1 MRDYYYL
8 SDLHNS
14 PFNLTLT
21 DALYLGA
28 TETLTVYTFI
38 SELVVL
44 KGAMSDSTLNTTE
57 SSIFVQ
63 VPPSLIRTIER
74 DVVSLSNN
82 LLNTS
87 ETSESSGASR
97 EYTLAHAYIDRWLMS
112 PSKSTSF
119 ENELANGPLWV
130 DLDKDPGYLDS
141 PIFTPARRPPKVKA
155 HDLIC
160 WAGDLQTL
168 ADQKIIERRNQPSP
182 TRDELMEGLPSDFAK
197 LLNALA
203 DNELSD
209 LEALIR
215 AWRLYWTNVDR
226 SDRSSFPKKE
236 EVKAWLEKQG
246 LSKKNADSGATMIT
260 PRWAAN
266 WRK

>member
-8 SDLHNS
+8 TDLNNS
-14 PFNLTLT
+14 PFKLTLT
-21 DALYLGA
+21 DALHLGA

-44 KGAMSDSTLNTTE
+44 KSAMNDAPLNTAE

-63 VPPSLIRTIER
+63 VPSSLIRTIER
-74 DVVSLSNN
+74 DVVSLTND
-82 LLNTS
+82 LLKTS
-87 ETSESSGASR
+87 ETIDKRGASQ
-97 EYTLAHAYIDRWLMS
+97 EYILTHTYIDRRLKG
-112 PSKSTSF
+112 PSKSSSL
-119 ENELANGPLWV
+119 EDELNNGPLWV
-130 DLDKDPGYLDS
+130 DLDTDGEYLDL
-141 PIFTPARRPPKVKA
+141 PIFTPARCPPKIKVY
-155 HDLIC
+155 DLIC
-160 WAGDLQTL
+160 WDGDLQTL
-168 ADQKIIERRNQPSP
+168 VDQNIIERRKQPAP
-182 TRDELMEGLPSDFAK
+182 TYDELTDGLPADFAK

-246 LSKKNADSGATMIT
+246 LSKKNADSGATIIT